1 MRKNVL
7 SYIVAIVIAA
17 GFIGCSKAPVINVY
31 RLNVPQVQTQSVSA
45 YKDKSIKVSF
55 PQSLKEPM
63 SEKMLFSYA
72 ENDSGTYQN
81 SQWSNNIS
89 RILQGTFIEV
99 LDRSRLFKIVL
110 SDMSTLEE
118 NYRLESTIFD
128 FEHQVRGSDSYAV
141 VSIQFTL
148 INADKGRLVKSK
160 RFSYQEPTPSTDAKG
175 YAIATNRA
183 IVKLSHDLVEWL
195 KSN

>member
-1 MRKNVL
+1 MRRNIL
-7 SYIVAIVIAA
+7 PYIVAIVIAA

-128 FEHQVRGSDSYAV
+128 FEHQVRGADSYAV

>member
-1 MRKNVL
+1 MRRNVL
-7 SYIVAIVIAA
+7 LYIVSTVIAA

-31 RLNVPQVQTQSVSA
+31 RLNVPQVQTESTSV

-72 ENDSGTYQN
+72 ENDRGAYQN
-81 SQWSNNIS
+81 SQWSNNLG

-128 FEHQVRGSDSYAV
+128 FEHQVRGRDSYAV

-148 INADKGRLVKSK
+148 INADTGRLVKSK
-160 RFSYQEPTPSTDAKG
+160 RFSYQEPTPTTDAKG
-175 YAIATNRA
+175 YAIATDRV
-183 IVKLSHDLVEWL
+183 IVKLSQDLLQWL

>member
-1 MRKNVL
+1 MRRNVL
-7 SYIVAIVIAA
+7 LYIVSTVIAA

-31 RLNVPQVQTQSVSA
+31 RLNVPQVQTQSTSV

-72 ENDSGTYQN
+72 ENDRGAYQN
-81 SQWSNNIS
+81 SQWSNNLG

-128 FEHQVRGSDSYAV
+128 FEHQVRGRDSYAV

-148 INADKGRLVKSK
+148 INADTGRLVKSK
-160 RFSYQEPTPSTDAKG
+160 RFSYQEPTPTTDAKG
-175 YAIATNRA
+175 YAIATDRV
-183 IVKLSHDLVEWL
+183 IVKLSQDLLQWL

>member
-1 MRKNVL
+1 MRRNAL
-7 SYIVAIVIAA
+7 TYIVATVIAA
-17 GFIGCSKAPVINVY
+17 GFLGCSKAPVINVY
-31 RLNVPQVQTQSVSA
+31 RLNVPQVQTESTSV
-45 YKDKSIKVSF
+45 YKKKSIKVSF
-55 PQSLKEPM
+55 PQSIKEPM

-72 ENDSGTYQN
+72 ENDRGIYQN

-160 RFSYQEPTPSTDAKG
+160 RFSYQEPTPTTDAKG
-175 YAIATNRA
+175 YAIATNRV
-183 IVKLSHDLVEWL
+183 IVKLSQDLVEWI

>member
-1 MRKNVL
+1 MRRNIL
-7 SYIVAIVIAA
+7 PYIVAIVIAA

>member
-1 MRKNVL
+1 MRRNIL
-7 SYIVAIVIAA
+7 PYIVAIVIAVV
-17 GFIGCSKAPVINVY
+17 FIGCSKAPVINVY
-31 RLNVPQVQTQSVSA
+31 RLNVPQVQTESTSV

-72 ENDSGTYQN
+72 ENDRGAYQN
-81 SQWSNNIS
+81 SQWSNNLG

-99 LDRSRLFKIVL
+99 FDRSRLFKIVL

-128 FEHQVRGSDSYAV
+128 FEHQVRGRDSYAV

-148 INADKGRLVKSK
+148 INADTGRLVKSK
-160 RFSYQEPTPSTDAKG
+160 RFSYQEPTPTTDAKG
-175 YAIATNRA
+175 YAIATDRV
-183 IVKLSHDLVEWL
+183 IVKLSQDLLQWL

>member
-1 MRKNVL
+1 MRRNIL
-7 SYIVAIVIAA
+7 PYIVAIVIAA

-128 FEHQVRGSDSYAV
+128 FEHQVRGADSYAV

-148 INADKGRLVKSK
+148 INADKGKLVKSK